1 MVFTWLLHCI
11 ISTLCINALLTNMCY
26 KKLKSLHQLIVF
38 LCCTAIYFFMPQ
50 PSGVWS
56 NIIAFSLVYLFILYL
71 QKHPLFNALG
81 MMLNYILGVFVNYLI
96 IAALYLFGTG
106 VDFLYENM
114 FYYFIFNVLQAG
126 IMHSV
131 TYPAGQLYRRLIRQK
146 LIPFYQ
152 NKKKRKIFYLISLE
166 IIMCGLIFV
175 FNVVF
180 GNYVGYTSPVL
191 LFNGILFFLFFL
203 STGIIIWQLYKT
215 MQEDY
220 ELQTRVTQ
228 AESLSE
234 YANRLE
240 NLYQEIRGFKHDYM
254 NILSSMYSYLE
265 EERFDELKQYY
276 KERLLPDGRKLAA
289 EDNFI
294 GKLSNM
300 KVMELKGLLYTKVL
314 KAVDSKLHVTVDI
327 PEPVA
332 IINMDIPDLV
342 RILGIFLD
350 NAIEAAL
357 QTSEKELSIGIL
369 CSEKYDYIRIANSS
383 LPVKNITEIF
393 KEGYSEKD
401 NHLGVGLHEVETLLD
416 KHPKALLNTEYKDGC
431 FIQLLQ
437 LCRIPTQ

>member
-1 MVFTWLLHCI
+1 MNLSWLIYCA
-11 ISTLCINALLTNMCY
+11 ISLLYINALLTNICY
-26 KKLKSLHQLIVF
+26 ERLKPLHRLIVY
-38 LCCTAIYFFMPQ
+38 LCCTAVPFFMPQ
-50 PSGVWS
+50 SVGIWT
-56 NIIAFSLVYLFILYL
+56 NIISFSLVYLFILYL

-81 MMLNYILGVFVNYLI
+81 MALCYILGVSVNYI
-96 IAALYLFGTG
+96 IIGILHLLGAGM
-106 VDFLYENM
+106 DFLNESLLNYS
-114 FYYFIFNVLQAG
+114 IFCVIQAC
-126 IMHSV
+126 IMHCV
-131 TYPAGQLYRRLIRQK
+131 TYPAGQFYRKLIREK
-146 LIPFYQ
+146 LIPLRENRQ
-152 NKKKRKIFYLISLE
+152 KKKIIYLISLE
-166 IIMCGLIFV
+166 IILCGLIFV

-191 LFNGILFFLFFL
+191 FFNGILFLLFFL

-220 ELQTRVTQ
+220 ELRARVTQ

-276 KERLLPDGRKLAA
+276 EQKLLPDGRKLAT

-327 PEPVA
+327 PQPVA
-332 IINMDIPDLV
+332 IINIDIPDLI

-357 QTSEKELSIGIL
+357 KTSEKELSIGIL
-369 CSEKYDYIRIANSS
+369 RSEKYDYMRIANSS

-416 KHPKALLNTEYKDGC
+416 KHPKALLNTEYKDGY